1 VPEPI
6 TFRIVQN
13 LQAALAAIAIA
24 DGYFHDIAVTAVKLD
39 PNVNVETLVG
49 NQRLRP
55 FVIIEVGQEPFEYQP
70 AKRLKQ
76 RIPIIIH
83 AVHDSD
89 PTDDN
94 SWLKTF
100 TRLCA
105 DVEQAITKDISRGGV
120 ASDTRVLTTEFKS
133 FEGQLV
139 WALVSIEIHVHRTY
153 GEPNG

>member
-6 TFRIVQN
+6 TFRVVQN
-13 LQAALAAIAIA
+13 LQAALEAISIVG
-24 DGYFHDIAVTAVKLD
+24 GYFHDVAQTAVKLD
-39 PNVNVETLVG
+39 PNVNVETLIG
-49 NQRLRP
+49 DQRLRP
-55 FVIIEVGQEPFEYQP
+55 FVIIEVGPEPFEYQP

-76 RIPIIIH
+76 RIPIVIH

-89 PTDDN
+89 PADDS

-120 ASDTRVLTTEFKS
+120 ASDTRVVTTEFKS
-133 FEGQLV
+133 FDGQLV
-139 WALVSIEIHVHRTY
+139 WAFVSIEIVVHRTY
-153 GEPNG
+153 GAPNG

>member
-6 TFRIVQN
+6 TFRIVQS
-13 LQAALAAIAIA
+13 LQAALEAISIVG
-24 DGYFHDIAVTAVKLD
+24 GYFHDVAETAVKLD
-39 PNVNVETLVG
+39 PNVDVETLIG
-49 NQRLRP
+49 DQQLRP

-105 DVEQAITKDISRGGV
+105 DIERAIAKDISRGGV

-133 FEGQLV
+133 FEGKVV
-139 WALVSIEIHVHRTY
+139 WALVSVEILAHRTY

>member
-13 LQAALAAIAIA
+13 LQAALAAISIA
-24 DGYFHDIAVTAVKLD
+24 GGYFHDVADTAVKLD
-39 PNVNVETLVG
+39 PNVDVETLIG
-49 NQRLRP
+49 DQKLRP
-55 FVIIEVGQEPFEYQP
+55 FLIIEVGQEPLEYQP
-70 AKRLKQ
+70 AKRVKQ
-76 RIPIIIH
+76 RVPIIVH

-94 SWLKTF
+94 SYLKTF

-105 DVEQAITKDISRGGV
+105 DVEQAIAKDISRGGI
-120 ASDTRVLTTEFKS
+120 ASDTRVVTTEFKS

-139 WALVSIEIHVHRTY
+139 WALVSIEILAHRSY
-153 GEPNG
+153 GAPNG

>member
-120 ASDTRVLTTEFKS
+120 ASDTRVVTTEFKS

-153 GEPNG
+153 GAPNG